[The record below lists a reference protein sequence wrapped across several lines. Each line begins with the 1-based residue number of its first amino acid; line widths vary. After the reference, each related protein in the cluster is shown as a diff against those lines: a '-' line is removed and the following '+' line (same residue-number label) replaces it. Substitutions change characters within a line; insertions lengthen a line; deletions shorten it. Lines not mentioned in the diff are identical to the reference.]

1 MSALDV
7 LIDQLAEG
15 HLYLPSALRFDLTRF
30 GGHEPRQLAGRQP
43 LATHHNSA
51 DVLLLA
57 GDRGHCPG
65 THEVPIGWAIV
76 RASSLC
82 LTKSVDR

>member
-1 MSALDV
+1 MALDV

-15 HLYLPSALRFDLTRF
+15 HLCLTSALRFDVTWF
-30 GGHEPRQLAGRQP
+30 GGREPRQLAGRQP

-57 GDRGHCPG
+57 GDRVIAEEHTKLPSAGRSFAH
-65 THEVPIGWAIV
+65 
-76 RASSLC
+76 RALHNE
-82 LTKSVDR
+82 KR